1 MLINLKCYWQRR
13 RWVYFYYEIWN
24 TKICES
30 IRIKKFGEIQVNKEN
45 FYEAKE
51 PMKNWEVDIKNSIL

>member
-1 MLINLKCYWQRR
+1 M
-13 RWVYFYYEIWN
+13 
-24 TKICES
+24 KICES

-51 PMKNWEVDIKNSIL
+51 PMKNREVDIKNSIL